1 MPFVEH
7 RLEKS
12 AAFLETLALIR
23 SIEGDESFGRAVEG
37 HIVQREVIDLE
48 MQEVDEA
55 IDNIC
60 RRSTELAA

>member
-1 MPFVEH
+1 MPLVEQ

-12 AAFLETLALIR
+12 VAFLETLALIR

-37 HIVQREVIDLE
+37 RIVQREVIDLE

-55 IDNIC
+55 IDSIC
-60 RRSTELAA
+60 QRSSG